1 VDEVDSEVED
11 EVVDGVDLEVVTVE
25 EEEGLDLGNPL
36 SELENVHSER
46 AADVIGKEV
55 EEGMKG
61 KSGVDSRAEATGK
74 VEVVDSKGRR
84 GVDSQVVVDEVE
96 VEEGVGS
103 VVEVG
108 GVDSVEEDV
117 EVGVEEDLVD
127 VEVIVETGEV
137 VETDIKSPHFTLHVP
152 IPIVKIRRY
161 Q

>member
-1 VDEVDSEVED
+1 VDSEVED
-11 EVVDGVDLEVVTVE
+11 EVVDGVDLEVATVE
-25 EEEGLDLGNPL
+25 EEEGLELGNPL
-36 SELENVHSER
+36 SGLENVHSER

-55 EEGMKG
+55 EGMKG

-74 VEVVDSKGRR
+74 VEVVDMKGRR

-103 VVEVG
+103 AVVEA
-108 GVDSVEEDV
+108 GVALEVVDV
-117 EVGVEEDLVD
+117 EVGVEEDSVD
-127 VEVIVETGEV
+127 VVVIVETGEV
-137 VETDIKSPHFTLHVP
+137 VETDIKSSHSTLHVP